1 MAFVKIIYLGR
12 QIPQS
17 VDRRDVCLTREKR
30 SFIFML
36 RVDQATL
43 NLIVSMPST
52 DGVLVYTEDMAIG
65 VVVEEV

>member
-1 MAFVKIIYLGR
+1 VVQVL
-12 QIPQS
+12 
-17 VDRRDVCLTREKR
+17 
-30 SFIFML
+30 L
-36 RVDQATL
+36 RVFQATL